1 MGTSKTVLIGVVGAL
16 CAAGAVLALADVQ
29 TPARLIL
36 TPVFLLLAPGVAI
49 AGLLR
54 DRDPLSAL
62 TVGLAASL
70 AVNVLLA
77 EAMLLFDAWS
87 PRAGVATVAVV
98 SAFLV
103 ILRQLH
109 RPRTRVTP
117 AQHSG

>member
-1 MGTSKTVLIGVVGAL
+1 MGTSRTILIGVTGAL
-16 CAAGAVLALADVQ
+16 CLAGAVLALADVQ

-36 TPVFLLLAPGVAI
+36 TPMFLLVAPGAAI

-77 EAMLLFDAWS
+77 EAMLLLDAWS